1 MRTYPPIA
9 LHRATACS
17 TFASVVAIR
26 AMNPDYLLELLG
38 DLLVGLAA
46 SSIWAAAAYAVYN
59 REQRRNRALAAFM
72 LTPIMDRLAGV
83 LSELRAELPVIEAL
97 PRTQTRIESYETRI
111 IRITSQLDIGWVLSH
126 LPRETN
132 GVSWTED
139 ITFVIGNAHE
149 VADELRTIR
158 ESIAAKE
165 PKSERDGN
173 YESVLLESAELCE
186 AIAAQIKAAQTLA
199 PHMLLTQ

>member
-1 MRTYPPIA
+1 
-9 LHRATACS
+9 
-17 TFASVVAIR
+17 
-26 AMNPDYLLELLG
+26 MNPDYLFELLG

-46 SSIWAAAAYAVYN
+46 SSIWAAAAYALYN

-72 LTPIMDRLAGV
+72 LVPIVHRLAGV
-83 LSELRAELPVIEAL
+83 LSELRTELPVIETL
-97 PRTQTRIESYETRI
+97 PRTQTRLESFETRI

-126 LPRETN
+126 LPQETD

-139 ITFVIGNAHE
+139 ITFVIGNAH
-149 VADELRTIR
+149 VIADELRIIR

-173 YESVLLESAELCE
+173 YASVLAESGELCE
-186 AIAAQIKAAQTLA
+186 AIASQIEAARTLA
-199 PHMLLTQ
+199 PRMLPTR